1 MPLFYYVIGTTVLDG
16 LDGPKLLLS
25 HLLNYMKAHVPWLWS
40 GKTEVST
47 SFLSFIDLSLVT
59 LVIILLF
66 VEIVRLSCLECNIS
80 SFFFP

>member
-1 MPLFYYVIGTTVLDG
+1 MPLFYYVIGTTVLDV

-47 SFLSFIDLSLVT
+47 SFLSFIDLC
-59 LVIILLF
+59 F
-66 VEIVRLSCLECNIS
+66 SCSCYYS
-80 SFFFP
+80 SFCRDSEA